1 MVFIGG
7 WGRRR
12 RRYEPGYGPPPG
24 YDPRYPPPGYDPYD
38 PYGRRGWSR
47 QGYGGGGGG
56 SCLRDA
62 LLVEGGCCLAESL
75 GCGPQL
81 LLIAPSATRRSR
93 SDPPSLTPAH
103 GRIVGFLL
111 QLIASYQRDVSPR
124 RNACCRF
131 APTCSAYAA
140 EALGTHGLLR
150 GLWLSGRR
158 LVRCRPG
165 ARGGDDPVP

>member
-1 MVFIGG
+1 MVFVGG

-12 RRYEPGYGPPPG
+12 RRYDPRYPPPG
-24 YDPRYPPPGYDPYD
+24 YDPRYPPPGYE
-38 PYGRRGWSR
+38 PYGRRGRYR

-81 LLIAPSATRRSR
+81 LLIAPSATRPFRSNL
-93 SDPPSLTPAH
+93 SSMAPAH
-103 GRIVGFLL
+103 GRIVYFLL
-111 QLIASYQRDVSPR
+111 QWIASYQRDVSPHR
-124 RNACCRF
+124 GACCRF
-131 APTCSAYAA
+131 APTCSTYAA
-140 EALGTHGLLR
+140 EALRTHGLLR

-165 ARGGDDPVP
+165 ARGGDDPVPGLD